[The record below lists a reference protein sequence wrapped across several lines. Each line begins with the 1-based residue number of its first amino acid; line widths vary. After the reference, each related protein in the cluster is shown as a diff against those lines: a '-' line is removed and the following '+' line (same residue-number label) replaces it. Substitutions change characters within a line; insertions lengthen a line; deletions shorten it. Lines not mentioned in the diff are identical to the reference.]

1 MTGEV
6 DSEVSL
12 GSGRGCEG
20 RSLRAR
26 YDRGPSG
33 AREPSPKDYNSRRAP
48 LPDPWNGEGG
58 RGLGLAR
65 VSSWRLPALG
75 P

>member
-1 MTGEV
+1 MTSEV

-20 RSLRAR
+20 RSLRTR
-26 YDRGPSG
+26 CDRGPSG
-33 AREPSPKDYNSRRAP
+33 ARELSPKDYNSRRA
-48 LPDPWNGEGG
+48 LLRDPWDGEGG